1 MPVQKRKTWC
11 FFSTPALTL
20 RWVNTKDLL
29 FKVFYKI
36 FLILKSVFWF
46 APQHLHD
53 CIGVYNYE
61 LNSCVGS
68 FCIPGSVLNIQTFE
82 QKIYVLYIDSSPIK
96 KYIFMDQ
103 VVFSPSSECQLI
115 PFNDE
120 YLRTEVRL
128 SEFSLYE
135 DKWTCKNLFEPGLS
149 SGRSIFFFSC
159 SS

>member
-1 MPVQKRKTWC
+1 
-11 FFSTPALTL
+11 
-20 RWVNTKDLL
+20 
-29 FKVFYKI
+29 
-36 FLILKSVFWF
+36 
-46 APQHLHD
+46 
-53 CIGVYNYE
+53 
-61 LNSCVGS
+61 
-68 FCIPGSVLNIQTFE
+68 
-82 QKIYVLYIDSSPIK
+82 
-96 KYIFMDQ
+96 MDQ